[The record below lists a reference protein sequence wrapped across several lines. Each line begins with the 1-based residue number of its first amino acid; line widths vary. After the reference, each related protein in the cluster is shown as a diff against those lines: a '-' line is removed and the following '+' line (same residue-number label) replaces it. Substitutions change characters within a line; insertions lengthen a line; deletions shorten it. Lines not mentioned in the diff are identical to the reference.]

1 MSTATV
7 TPAATPAAT
16 PAVTDKGKGKR
27 TPETTRNVN
36 HGTQANLDAAVAEL
50 RKRYEAADKGET
62 EARAR
67 FEAADIDWQNT
78 RVIKVRVAY
87 AAAMLTPNKGEA
99 NLLAATR
106 YLLTDPADTP
116 AKRTA
121 QAKSRKNTLRNY
133 VAAGVELQAKG
144 LANRITEPDEEER
157 KIVAA
162 VFREMNKRDKDEA
175 KGKGEGEGGEGE
187 GEGGESAESADN
199 VALSVADIVVKVAEL
214 NKVFNLIKSGGIV
227 ISEADA
233 EQVQEMLFTFANELT
248 MYSADK

>member
-1 MSTATV
+1 MTATA
-7 TPAATPAAT
+7 TTTKPAQSVQQVGPGIRDPKPAKATPAPTLDQQVAKLR
-16 PAVTDKGKGKR
+16 AEYLAADAG
-27 TPETTRNVN
+27 ETK
-36 HGTQANLDAAVAEL
+36 AKDLFDAAQIAWE
-50 RKRYEAADKGET
+50 
-62 EARAR
+62 
-67 FEAADIDWQNT
+67 NS

-144 LANRITEPDEEER
+144 LASRITEPDEEER

-162 VFREMNKRDKDEA
+162 VFREMNKRDKQEA
-175 KGKGEGEGGEGE
+175 KGEVSESESEGVGG
-187 GEGGESAESADN
+187 STPDAED
-199 VALSVADIVVKVAEL
+199 D
-214 NKVFNLIKSGGIV
+214 
-227 ISEADA
+227 ADA
-233 EQVQEMLFTFANELT
+233 LTFTALLAHVSRMNGTADMLIASGVPVTGEDLTLLAKVLDEMQIKLAV
-248 MYSADK
+248 YAG